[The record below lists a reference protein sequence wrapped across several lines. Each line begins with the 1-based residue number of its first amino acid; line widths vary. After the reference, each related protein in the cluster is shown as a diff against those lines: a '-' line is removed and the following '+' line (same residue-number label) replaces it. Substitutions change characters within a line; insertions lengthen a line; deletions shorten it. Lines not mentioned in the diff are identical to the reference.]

1 MRTILVL
8 PLATPHMISSLFV
21 VTILILSAANS
32 RGFVATS
39 EVADMAFPEKT
50 PAEGGA
56 VMSVRAT
63 STSERQAIGDH
74 KRSPSASFTFF
85 SHLDLDGDGKLA
97 EKEVASFLW
106 DEIGGADFD
115 STSEVNTEV
124 DNVIRDLDVN
134 HDKTLDRSDIF
145 QYWAK
150 METLLTCEEVAD
162 WVVFAVQLPESI
174 GRIFRENG
182 VTGYDFPELVEN
194 DGVALASELHLEKS
208 WVRKKLVRHIRARML
223 GVGERPSRI
232 ANLKAS
238 YVQQGG
244 KTYYPSGGC
253 ITLSWNTPTARGF
266 PVHSYRIQRAV
277 IELDKSSSG
286 RNFSETS
293 NPVTKSNN
301 NSCTSTSTTTTET
314 KVQPGMATDA
324 AFQDAHGH
332 DRVSLYQMASLPTS
346 SLLNSHSSSS
356 TEVCSNWVTVY
367 LGADNEFVDTD
378 INVNGYY
385 YVYRVQAW
393 NAAGRSAWTNID
405 VFQPRKEIDDECVE
419 TNVCN
424 TTVHRSALFSST
436 QMDTTTKHWTVIS
449 WSILSTLIHWVFLA
463 ARTLFAIGAVTAS
476 IVRYRRASVK
486 STASVEYLRPVA
498 PWLWRLLNSV
508 SSKALGVEL
517 VPSSI
522 LQDEDAKTNTAFT
535 SQQLNQKFIPNV
547 SSSSRRVSA
556 TPKPVMHYSS
566 RVLSSPLL
574 SCSAPEVDPNVTVKF
589 AKSSS
594 SMDTVRRSTSLRS
607 LADSESSSKEEYVDD
622 PSSCNTCRKRYKLGK
637 RWKHHCCR
645 CLSTFCQK
653 HGKVAHPIFTSC
665 KVPGSCICQPCLDA
679 EQKR

>member
-1 MRTILVL
+1 
-8 PLATPHMISSLFV
+8 
-21 VTILILSAANS
+21 
-32 RGFVATS
+32 
-39 EVADMAFPEKT
+39 
-50 PAEGGA
+50 
-56 VMSVRAT
+56 
-63 STSERQAIGDH
+63 
-74 KRSPSASFTFF
+74 
-85 SHLDLDGDGKLA
+85 
-97 EKEVASFLW
+97 
-106 DEIGGADFD
+106 
-115 STSEVNTEV
+115 
-124 DNVIRDLDVN
+124 
-134 HDKTLDRSDIF
+134 
-145 QYWAK
+145 
-150 METLLTCEEVAD
+150 
-162 WVVFAVQLPESI
+162 
-174 GRIFRENG
+174 
-182 VTGYDFPELVEN
+182 LVEN
-194 DGVALASELHLEKS
+194 DGAALASDLHLEKS

-244 KTYYPSGGC
+244 KIYYPSGGC
-253 ITLSWNTPTARGF
+253 ISLSWNTPTARGF

-277 IELDKSSSG
+277 IVLDKSSSG
-286 RNFSETS
+286 SNFSDTN

-301 NSCTSTSTTTTET
+301 NNNNNNNSCTSTTTTYT
-314 KVQPGMATDA
+314 KVQSGMATDA
-324 AFQDAHGH
+324 DDKDAHDH

-405 VFQPRKEIDDECVE
+405 VFQPRKDIEEYVE
-419 TNVCN
+419 ANVCN
-424 TTVHRSALFSST
+424 TTVHRSAHISNA
-436 QMDTTTKHWTVIS
+436 QMDTTKKHWTVVS

-463 ARTLFAIGAVTAS
+463 ARTFFAIGAVTAS

-498 PWLWRLLNSV
+498 PWLWRLLNSL

-517 VPSSI
+517 VPSSM
-522 LQDEDAKTNTAFT
+522 LQDEDTKTNKAFT
-535 SQQLNQKFIPNV
+535 SQQLNNI

-556 TPKPVMHYSS
+556 TPKPVMHYSN

-574 SCSAPEVDPNVTVKF
+574 SSSAPEVDPNATVKY

-594 SMDTVRRSTSLRS
+594 SMDTIRRSASLRS

-622 PSSCNTCRKRYKLGK
+622 PFSCNTCRKKYKLGK